1 MALSKIETASLGVGQ
16 FGGRRNMLINGDCS
30 VWQRGTSHTNGGLSY
45 YSIDRWWTYNV
56 NGTFQRSTEV
66 PAGEG
71 FAYSMNMAG
80 TWNSLGQPIE
90 LPTQG
95 VTMLKPNTD
104 YCISFWVKGATTT
117 TTPYVTHRYRDQK
130 GSGAGNVNI
139 DGGTTNYTITPEWQ
153 RIAIVFNTGTTV
165 PAATNNILD
174 IEFAGWGATQTNT
187 YLTGFQLEEGS
198 TPSPFEHTLAGE
210 QLALCQRFFHQL
222 GGGANKT
229 IAHVYPP
236 SGAELAFDITFPVTM
251 RAIPSVSF
259 SSANNLTYRYA
270 GNSSQQFNRTSG
282 SISTGQMTEAGG
294 SPWFAGFTHSSNEPG
309 EVRVTSGTVY
319 MQFDAEV

>member
-1 MALSKIETASLGVGQ
+1 MALSKIETSSLGVGQ

-30 VWQRGTSHTNGGLSY
+30 VWQRGTSHTSGGLSY
-45 YSIDRWWTYNV
+45 HSIDRWWTYNV

-80 TWNSLGQPIE
+80 TWNSLGQAIE
-90 LPTQG
+90 LPAQG

-104 YCISFWVKGATTT
+104 YCISFWVKGVTTT

-130 GSGAGNVNI
+130 GSGAGNTNI

-187 YLTGFQLEEGS
+187 YLTGFQFEEGS
-198 TPSPFEHTLAGE
+198 TPSPFEHTLPGE
-210 QLALCQRFFHQL
+210 QLALCYRYCQLNTAEMFFTFSSTGGSRQVSFVVPMRAAPTASIPFGGTNKILDTGTAYRNLDSL
-222 GGGANKT
+222 GGFELLNANGGT
-229 IAHVYPP
+229 QVTNCSSTT
-236 SGAELAFDITFPVTM
+236 SGYHPHIVTGGCILYDAEL
-251 RAIPSVSF
+251 
-259 SSANNLTYRYA
+259 
-270 GNSSQQFNRTSG
+270 
-282 SISTGQMTEAGG
+282 
-294 SPWFAGFTHSSNEPG
+294 
-309 EVRVTSGTVY
+309 
-319 MQFDAEV
+319 

>member
-1 MALSKIETASLGVGQ
+1 MALSKIETSSLGVGQ

-30 VWQRGTSHTNGGLSY
+30 VWQRGTSHTSGGLSY

-80 TWNSLGQPIE
+80 TWNALGQPIE
-90 LPTQG
+90 LPAQG

-104 YCISFWVKGATTT
+104 YCISFWVKGSTTT
-117 TTPYVTHRYRDQK
+117 TTPYVAHRYRDGK

-165 PAATNNILD
+165 PAATNKILD

-210 QLALCQRFFHQL
+210 QLALCQRYGFRFT
-222 GGGANKT
+222 GTCGSVVKRNA
-229 IAHVYPP
+229 
-236 SGAELAFDITFPVTM
+236 SDLAFCHIYAPQPLRAKPSIIVTDAGNM
-251 RAIPSVSF
+251 VDYDAAIDQTLTGFSVST
-259 SSANNLTYRYA
+259 SDTDADSAMIQYICVA
-270 GNSSQQFNRTSG
+270 DGVSK
-282 SISTGQMTEAGG
+282 
-294 SPWFAGFTHSSNEPG
+294 
-309 EVRVTSGTVY
+309 GTIVAHQS
-319 MQFDAEV
+319 MDLFFDAEL